1 MGIEILFKLVGGLGI
16 FLLGMKYMSE
26 GAQAIAGT
34 GLRRIISTVTDNRYM
49 AVLAGTMMT
58 VIVQSSSVTTVM
70 VVGFVNGGLMNL
82 AQAIG
87 VIMGA
92 NVGTTITG
100 WLLVLKIGKFGLPIM
115 GASALLYL
123 FSGHEKRR
131 YIGMAFMGIGMVF
144 FGLEIMKGGCAVI
157 KDDPRFDGLFQMV
170 QATSFMGMAS
180 CMMVGCF
187 LTMLVQSS
195 SATLGITISLAEVGA
210 ISYPTAAALVLG
222 ENIGTTITAFL
233 ASIGATTNARRAAYF
248 HVLFNMVGVMW
259 ISAVFFVY
267 IQFVPWVVNADLE
280 TRTVIN
286 QSVKP
291 AEVITTLKPGEALP
305 EGFMVL
311 KPEEKLPAGFKQ
323 CTIEY
328 RGRKLAIAATHTIFN
343 VANTLF
349 LLPFAGLFS
358 ALLLKWVPEPK
369 IKEKPHLTSLDIR
382 ILETPVIAIEQSQ
395 YEVRR
400 MADGCGKMMHWLKD
414 LLAQEEPDE
423 ELVKKLFHREEV
435 LDNIQ
440 DEVVHFMTHLLSASV
455 PHDIIDEGR
464 GHLRISDE
472 LESISD
478 AIASILKFHLKLR
491 NQGFKLDQEHMDR
504 LMALHDKVN
513 AYVDL
518 IIDGLES
525 KQSDVMAKANSF
537 GSEIKHSVKESR
549 RKHLEELSKERME
562 PGINLTYNSSL
573 NAYRS
578 IRDHLLNIAEV
589 MSGEK

>member
-1 MGIEILFKLVGGLGI
+1 MGTEILFKLVGGLGI

-34 GLRRIISTVTDNRYM
+34 GLRRIISTVTDNRIM
-49 AVLAGTMMT
+49 AVIAGTMMT

-92 NVGTTITG
+92 NIGTTITG
-100 WLLVLKIGKFGLPIM
+100 WILVLKIGKYGLPIM

-131 YIGMAFMGIGMVF
+131 YLGMAFMGIGMVF
-144 FGLEIMKGGCAVI
+144 FGLEIMKSGCSVI
-157 KDDPRFDGLFQMV
+157 KEDPRFDDLFLMV
-170 QATSFMGMAS
+170 QATNFVGMAL

-195 SATLGITISLAEVGA
+195 SATLGITISLAITGA

-222 ENIGTTITAFL
+222 ENIGTTITALL

-259 ISAVFFVY
+259 IATVFFLY
-267 IQFVPWVVNADLE
+267 IQFVPWALNVDVDA
-280 TRTVIN
+280 RTLTDSKTNKVIA
-286 QSVKP
+286 VLHTEEP
-291 AEVITTLKPGEALP
+291 IPDGY
-305 EGFMVL
+305 MVL
-311 KPEEKLPAGFKQ
+311 KPDQELPVGIKE
-323 CTIEY
+323 CKISYNT
-328 RGRKLAIAATHTIFN
+328 RTMAIAATHTIFN
-343 VANTLF
+343 VTNTLV
-349 LLPFAGLFS
+349 LLPLAGLFS
-358 ALLLKWVPEPK
+358 TFLLRWVPDPK
-369 IKEKPHLTSLDIR
+369 VKEKPHLTSLDIR

-400 MADGCGKMMHWLKD
+400 MADGCGKMMHWLKE
-414 LLAQEEPDE
+414 LLAQDEPDE

-440 DEVVHFMTHLLSASV
+440 DEIVHFMTHLLSASV

-472 LESISD
+472 LESVSD
-478 AIASILKFHLKLR
+478 AIASILKFHMKLR

-518 IIDGLES
+518 IINGLDS
-525 KQSDVMAKANSF
+525 KQADVMAKANSF

-549 RKHLEELSKERME
+549 RKHLEDLSKERME

-578 IRDHLLNIAEV
+578 IRDHLLNVAEV